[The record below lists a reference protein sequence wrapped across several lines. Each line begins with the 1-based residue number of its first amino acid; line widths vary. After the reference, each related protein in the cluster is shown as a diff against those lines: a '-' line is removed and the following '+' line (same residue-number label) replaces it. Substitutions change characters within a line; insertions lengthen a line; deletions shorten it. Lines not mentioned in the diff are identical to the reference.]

1 MPNTVAFLTLG
12 CAKNEV
18 DTADMQEALV
28 CAGFDIVDI
37 NDPADAIVI
46 NTCAFIQPAI
56 EESIDTILEIAGL
69 EEVAS
74 GSTKLIVVGC
84 MPSRFGEELI
94 PEFPEVSHFI
104 PCANEDSLVDVV
116 SQALQNPNVES
127 RTVEFSYNPSE
138 YVKISDGCSRHCA
151 FCTIPSIRGP
161 YHSFTFDSI
170 YSDIAQKVKGGA
182 KEIVLIA
189 QDSGMWGLDLEP
201 RESLASLLRRLASS
215 FPTTWFRVLY
225 LEPVGVTDELI
236 SVLSEY
242 DNICNYLDI
251 PFQHCDSAILK
262 SMNRSGSRKEF
273 EQLIHRI
280 RQSIPDITLRTT
292 LIVGY
297 PGETDEQFEDLCDFI
312 SEAQLDYV
320 GVFAY
325 SREEGTKAAS
335 LPDQI
340 DEDTK
345 QERLQT
351 IRDLADA
358 VSAQKIAQRIG
369 EKVNILVLGAEED
382 GQLYGRCQSQAPEV
396 DGVTYIENASI
407 GQFVSATITDT
418 LLYEMEATCD

>member
-37 NDPADAIVI
+37 NDSVDAIVI

-69 EEVAS
+69 DEVAS
-74 GSTKLIVVGC
+74 GATKLIVVGC
-84 MPSRFGEELI
+84 MPSRFGDELI
-94 PEFPEVSHFI
+94 PEFPEVSNFI

-116 SQALQNPNVES
+116 SQALQSPSVEP

-161 YHSFTFDSI
+161 YHSFSLNAI
-170 YSDIAQKVKGGA
+170 YSDIECKIKGGA

-201 RESLASLLRRLASS
+201 RESLASLLERLASS

-236 SVLSEY
+236 SVMSKY

-251 PFQHCDSAILK
+251 PFQHCDPTILK
-262 SMNRSGSRKEF
+262 SMNRTGSRKEF
-273 EQLIHRI
+273 EQLITRI
-280 RQSIPDITLRTT
+280 RQNIPDITLRTT

-297 PGETDEQFEDLCDFI
+297 PGETDEQFDDLCDFI

-325 SREEGTKAAS
+325 SREEGTKAAL
-335 LPDQI
+335 LPNQI

-369 EKVNILVLGAEED
+369 EKVNVLVLGAEED

-396 DGVTYIENASI
+396 DGVTYIENAAV
-407 GQFVSATITDT
+407 GHFVSATITDT

>member
-28 CAGFDIVDI
+28 SAGFDIVNI

>member
-69 EEVAS
+69 EEVTS

-151 FCTIPSIRGP
+151 FCTIPTIRGP

-215 FPTTWFRVLY
+215 FPTTWFRVMY

-251 PFQHCDSAILK
+251 PFQHCDPAILR
-262 SMNRSGSRKEF
+262 SMNRTGSRKEF

-407 GQFVSATITDT
+407 GHFVSAIITDT

>member
-1 MPNTVAFLTLG
+1 MSNTVAFLTLG

-37 NDPADAIVI
+37 NDSADAIVI

-69 EEVAS
+69 DEVAS
-74 GSTKLIVVGC
+74 GATKLIVVGC
-84 MPSRFGEELI
+84 MPSRFGDELI
-94 PEFPEVSHFI
+94 PEFPEVSYFI

-116 SQALQNPNVES
+116 SQALQSPSVEP

-161 YHSFTFDSI
+161 YHSFFFNAI
-170 YSDIAQKVKGGA
+170 YSDIECKIKGGA

-201 RESLASLLRRLASS
+201 RESLASLLERLASS

-236 SVLSEY
+236 SVMSKY

-251 PFQHCDSAILK
+251 PFQHCDPAILK
-262 SMNRSGSRKEF
+262 SMNRTGSRKEF
-273 EQLIHRI
+273 EQLITHI
-280 RQSIPDITLRTT
+280 RQNIPDITLRTT

-297 PGETDEQFEDLCDFI
+297 PGETDEQFDDLCDFI

-325 SREEGTKAAS
+325 SREEGTKAAL
-335 LPDQI
+335 LPNQI

-369 EKVNILVLGAEED
+369 EKVNVLVLGAEED

-396 DGVTYIENASI
+396 DGVTYIENAAV
-407 GQFVSATITDT
+407 GHFVSATITDT

>member
-28 CAGFDIVDI
+28 SAGFDIVDI

-127 RTVEFSYNPSE
+127 RTVEFRYNPSE

-236 SVLSEY
+236 SVISEY

-325 SREEGTKAAS
+325 SREERTKAAS

>member
-28 CAGFDIVDI
+28 SAGFDIVDI

-161 YHSFTFDSI
+161 YHSFTIDSI

-358 VSAQKIAQRIG
+358 VSAKKLAQRIG

>member
-28 CAGFDIVDI
+28 SAGFDIVDI

-56 EESIDTILEIAGL
+56 EESIDTVLEIAGL

-215 FPTTWFRVLY
+215 FPTTWFRVLH

-236 SVLSEY
+236 SVISEY

>member
-69 EEVAS
+69 EEVTS

-201 RESLASLLRRLASS
+201 RESLASLLRLLASS

-251 PFQHCDSAILK
+251 PFQHCDPAILR
-262 SMNRSGSRKEF
+262 SMNRTGSRKEF

-407 GQFVSATITDT
+407 GHFVSATITDT

>member
-28 CAGFDIVDI
+28 SAGFDIVDI

-56 EESIDTILEIAGL
+56 EESIDTVLEIAGL

-236 SVLSEY
+236 SVISEY

-351 IRDLADA
+351 IRDLSDA

>member
-28 CAGFDIVDI
+28 SAGFDIVDI

-358 VSAQKIAQRIG
+358 VSAKKLAQRIG

>member
-69 EEVAS
+69 EEVTS

-251 PFQHCDSAILK
+251 PFQHCDPVILR
-262 SMNRSGSRKEF
+262 SMNRTGSRKEF

-369 EKVNILVLGAEED
+369 EKVNILVLDAEED

-407 GQFVSATITDT
+407 GHFVSATITDT

>member
-69 EEVAS
+69 DEVAS
-74 GSTKLIVVGC
+74 GATKLIVVGC
-84 MPSRFGEELI
+84 MPSRFGDELI
-94 PEFPEVSHFI
+94 PEFPEVSNFI

-116 SQALQNPNVES
+116 SQALQRPSVEP

-161 YHSFTFDSI
+161 YHSFSFDAI
-170 YSDIAQKVKGGA
+170 YCDIECKIKGGA

-201 RESLASLLRRLASS
+201 RESLASLLERLASS

-236 SVLSEY
+236 SVMSKY

-251 PFQHCDSAILK
+251 PFQHCDPTILK
-262 SMNRSGSRKEF
+262 SMNRTGSRKEF
-273 EQLIHRI
+273 EQLIARI
-280 RQSIPDITLRTT
+280 RQNIPDITLRTT

-297 PGETDEQFEDLCDFI
+297 PGETDEQFDDLCDFI

-369 EKVNILVLGAEED
+369 EKVNVLVLGAEED

-396 DGVTYIENASI
+396 DGVTYVENVAV
-407 GQFVSATITDT
+407 GHFVSATITDT

>member
-28 CAGFDIVDI
+28 SAGFDIVDI

-56 EESIDTILEIAGL
+56 EESIDTVLEIAGL

-201 RESLASLLRRLASS
+201 RESLVSLLRRLASS

-236 SVLSEY
+236 SVISEY

-325 SREEGTKAAS
+325 SREEGTKTAS

>member
-28 CAGFDIVDI
+28 SAGFDIVDI

-116 SQALQNPNVES
+116 SQALQNPNVKS

-236 SVLSEY
+236 SVISEY

>member
-37 NDPADAIVI
+37 NDSADAIVI

-69 EEVAS
+69 DEVAS
-74 GSTKLIVVGC
+74 GATKLIVVGC
-84 MPSRFGEELI
+84 MPSRFGDELI
-94 PEFPEVSHFI
+94 PEFPEVSNFI

-116 SQALQNPNVES
+116 SQALQSPSVEP

-161 YHSFTFDSI
+161 YHSFSFNAI
-170 YSDIAQKVKGGA
+170 YSDIECKIKGGA

-201 RESLASLLRRLASS
+201 RESLASLLERLASS

-236 SVLSEY
+236 SVMSKY

-251 PFQHCDSAILK
+251 PFQHCDPTILK
-262 SMNRSGSRKEF
+262 SMNRTGSRKEF
-273 EQLIHRI
+273 EQLITRI
-280 RQSIPDITLRTT
+280 RQNIPDITLRTT

-297 PGETDEQFEDLCDFI
+297 PGETDEQFDDLCDFI

-325 SREEGTKAAS
+325 SREEGTKAAL
-335 LPDQI
+335 LPNQI

-358 VSAQKIAQRIG
+358 VSAQKIAQRID
-369 EKVNILVLGAEED
+369 EKVNVLVLGAEED
-382 GQLYGRCQSQAPEV
+382 GQLYGRWQSQAPEV
-396 DGVTYIENASI
+396 DGVTYIENAAV
-407 GQFVSATITDT
+407 GHFVSATITDT

>member
-28 CAGFDIVDI
+28 SAGFDIVDI

-56 EESIDTILEIAGL
+56 EESIDTVLEIAGL

-236 SVLSEY
+236 SVISEY

>member
-28 CAGFDIVDI
+28 SAGFDIVDI

-116 SQALQNPNVES
+116 SQALQNPNIES

-262 SMNRSGSRKEF
+262 SMNRSSSRKEF

>member
-1 MPNTVAFLTLG
+1 MANTVAFLTLG

-28 CAGFDIVDI
+28 SAGFDIVDI

-170 YSDIAQKVKGGA
+170 YSDIAQKVQGGA

>member
-69 EEVAS
+69 DEVAS
-74 GSTKLIVVGC
+74 GATKLIVVGC
-84 MPSRFGEELI
+84 MPSRFVDELI
-94 PEFPEVSHFI
+94 PEFPEVSNFI

-116 SQALQNPNVES
+116 SQALQRPSVEP

-161 YHSFTFDSI
+161 YHSFSFDAI
-170 YSDIAQKVKGGA
+170 YCDIECKIKGGA

-201 RESLASLLRRLASS
+201 RESLASLLERLASS

-236 SVLSEY
+236 SVMSKY

-251 PFQHCDSAILK
+251 PFQHCDPTILK
-262 SMNRSGSRKEF
+262 SMNRTGSRKEF
-273 EQLIHRI
+273 EQLIARI
-280 RQSIPDITLRTT
+280 RQNIPDITLRTT

-297 PGETDEQFEDLCDFI
+297 PGETDEQFDDLCDFI

-369 EKVNILVLGAEED
+369 EKVNVLVLGAEED

-396 DGVTYIENASI
+396 DGVTYVENVAV
-407 GQFVSATITDT
+407 GHFVSATITDT

>member
-28 CAGFDIVDI
+28 SAGFDIVDI

-56 EESIDTILEIAGL
+56 EESIDTVLEIAGL

-236 SVLSEY
+236 SVISEY

-335 LPDQI
+335 LSDQI

>member
-28 CAGFDIVDI
+28 SAGFDIVDI
-37 NDPADAIVI
+37 NDPADVIVI

-56 EESIDTILEIAGL
+56 EESIDTVLEIAGL

-236 SVLSEY
+236 SVISEY

>member
-1 MPNTVAFLTLG
+1 MPRTVAFLTLG

-28 CAGFDIVDI
+28 IAGFNIVDI
-37 NDPADAIVI
+37 DSPADAIII

-56 EESIDTILEIAGL
+56 EESIDTILD
-69 EEVAS
+69 VANFEAVSS
-74 GSTKLIVVGC
+74 GRTKLIVSGC
-84 MPSRFGEELI
+84 MPARFGESLSVEL
-94 PEFPEVSHFI
+94 PEVHSFV
-104 PCANEDSLVDVV
+104 PCSQEDSIVEVV
-116 SQALQNPNVES
+116 SQALECDTSVS
-127 RTVEFSYNPSE
+127 RSVEFSYTPSE

-161 YHSFTFDSI
+161 YHSFSYDSI
-170 YSDIAQKVKGGA
+170 YADVASKIKGGA

-201 RESLASLLRRLASS
+201 RDTLASLLKRLASS
-215 FPTTWFRVLY
+215 FPQTWFRVMY

-236 SVLSEY
+236 SAISEY

-251 PFQHCDSAILK
+251 PLQHCDPTILN

-273 EQLIHRI
+273 EDLLARL
-280 RQSIPDITLRTT
+280 RKAIPDITLRTT

-297 PGETDEQFEDLCDFI
+297 PGETDEQFEELCDFI
-312 SEAQLDYV
+312 SEAEFDYV
-320 GVFAY
+320 GAFAY
-325 SREEGTKAAS
+325 SREDGTVAAS
-335 LPDQI
+335 LPDQV

-351 IRDLADA
+351 IRDIADA
-358 VSAQKIAQRIG
+358 VSSQKIAQRVG
-369 EKVNILVLGAEED
+369 KKVNVLVLGTEED
-382 GQLYGRCQSQAPEV
+382 GQLYGRCQCQAPDV
-396 DGVTYIENASI
+396 DGVTYIEHAAI
-407 GQFVSATITDT
+407 GHLVPATITDT

>member
-28 CAGFDIVDI
+28 SAGFDIVDI

>member
-69 EEVAS
+69 EEVTS

-151 FCTIPSIRGP
+151 FCTIPTIRGP

-251 PFQHCDSAILK
+251 PFQHCDPAILK
-262 SMNRSGSRKEF
+262 SMNRTGSRKEF

-351 IRDLADA
+351 IRDLSDA

>member
-28 CAGFDIVDI
+28 SAGFDIVDI

-56 EESIDTILEIAGL
+56 EESIDTVLEIAGL

-151 FCTIPSIRGP
+151 FCTIPSIRGL

-236 SVLSEY
+236 SVISEY

>member
-28 CAGFDIVDI
+28 SAGFDIVDI

-236 SVLSEY
+236 SVISEY

>member
-37 NDPADAIVI
+37 NDSADAIVI

-69 EEVAS
+69 DEVAS
-74 GSTKLIVVGC
+74 GATKLIVVGC
-84 MPSRFGEELI
+84 MPSRFGDELI
-94 PEFPEVSHFI
+94 PEFPEVSNFI

-116 SQALQNPNVES
+116 SQALQSLSVEP

-161 YHSFTFDSI
+161 YHSFSVNAI
-170 YSDIAQKVKGGA
+170 YSDIECKIKGGA

-201 RESLASLLRRLASS
+201 RESLASLLERLASS

-236 SVLSEY
+236 SVMSKY

-251 PFQHCDSAILK
+251 PFQHCDPTILK
-262 SMNRSGSRKEF
+262 SMNRTGSRKEF
-273 EQLIHRI
+273 EQLITRI
-280 RQSIPDITLRTT
+280 RQNIPDITLRTT

-297 PGETDEQFEDLCDFI
+297 PGETDEQFDDLCDFI

-325 SREEGTKAAS
+325 SREEGTKAAL
-335 LPDQI
+335 LPNQI

-369 EKVNILVLGAEED
+369 EKVNVLVLGAEED

>member
-69 EEVAS
+69 DEVAS
-74 GSTKLIVVGC
+74 GATKLIVVGC
-84 MPSRFGEELI
+84 MPSRFGDELI
-94 PEFPEVSHFI
+94 PEFPEVSNFI

-116 SQALQNPNVES
+116 SQALQRPSVEPK
-127 RTVEFSYNPSE
+127 TVEFSYNPSE

-151 FCTIPSIRGP
+151 FCTIPSIRGS
-161 YHSFTFDSI
+161 YHSFSFDAI
-170 YSDIAQKVKGGA
+170 YCDIECKIKGGA

-201 RESLASLLRRLASS
+201 RESLASLLERLASS

-236 SVLSEY
+236 SVMSKY

-251 PFQHCDSAILK
+251 PFQHCDPAILK
-262 SMNRSGSRKEF
+262 SMNRTGSRKEF
-273 EQLIHRI
+273 EQLIARI
-280 RQSIPDITLRTT
+280 RQNIPDITLRTT

-297 PGETDEQFEDLCDFI
+297 PGETDEQFDDLCDFI

-369 EKVNILVLGAEED
+369 EKVNVLVLGAEED

-396 DGVTYIENASI
+396 DGVTYVENVAV
-407 GQFVSATITDT
+407 GHFVSATITDT

>member
-28 CAGFDIVDI
+28 SAGFDIVDI

-74 GSTKLIVVGC
+74 GFTKLIVVGC

-236 SVLSEY
+236 SVISEY

>member
-28 CAGFDIVDI
+28 SAGFDIVDI

-236 SVLSEY
+236 SVISEY

-251 PFQHCDSAILK
+251 PFQHCDPAILK

>member
-1 MPNTVAFLTLG
+1 MLNTVAFLTLG

-28 CAGFDIVDI
+28 SAGFDIVDI

>member
-1 MPNTVAFLTLG
+1 MPRTVAFLTLG

-28 CAGFDIVDI
+28 TAGFDIVDI
-37 NDPADAIVI
+37 DSPTDAIVI

-56 EESIDTILEIAGL
+56 EESIDTILD
-69 EEVAS
+69 VANFEAVSS
-74 GSTKLIVVGC
+74 GRTKLIVSGC
-84 MPSRFGEELI
+84 MPARFGKSLSAEL
-94 PEFPEVSHFI
+94 PEVHSFV
-104 PCANEDSLVDVV
+104 PCSQEDSIVKII
-116 SQALQNPNVES
+116 SQALECDTSTS
-127 RTVEFSYNPSE
+127 RSVEFSYAPSE
-138 YVKISDGCSRHCA
+138 YIKISDGCSRHCA

-161 YHSFTFDSI
+161 YHSFSYDSI
-170 YSDIAQKVKGGA
+170 YADVAAKVKGGA

-201 RESLASLLRRLASS
+201 RDNLASLLKRLASS
-215 FPTTWFRVLY
+215 FPQTWFRVMY

-236 SVLSEY
+236 SVIGAY

-251 PFQHCDSAILK
+251 PLQHCDPAILK

-273 EQLIHRI
+273 EDLLSRL
-280 RQSIPDITLRTT
+280 RNAIPDITLRTT

-312 SEAQLDYV
+312 SEAEFDYV
-320 GVFAY
+320 GAFAY
-325 SREEGTKAAS
+325 SREDGTVAAS
-335 LPDQI
+335 LPNQI

-351 IRDLADA
+351 IRDIADA
-358 VSAQKIAQRIG
+358 VSSQKITERIG
-369 EKVNILVLGAEED
+369 KKVNVLVLGTEED
-382 GQLYGRCQSQAPEV
+382 GQLYGRCQCQAPDV
-396 DGVTYIENASI
+396 DGVTYIEHATI
-407 GQFVSATITDT
+407 GQLLPATITDT

>member
-28 CAGFDIVDI
+28 SAGFDIVDI

-104 PCANEDSLVDVV
+104 PCGNEDSLVDVV

-236 SVLSEY
+236 SVISEY

>member
-28 CAGFDIVDI
+28 SAGFDIVDI

-127 RTVEFSYNPSE
+127 RTVEFRYKPSE

-236 SVLSEY
+236 SVISEY

>member
-28 CAGFDIVDI
+28 SAGFDIVDI

-236 SVLSEY
+236 SVISEY

-273 EQLIHRI
+273 ERLIHRI